1 MGWARRDRPGLDSR
15 ARWYGVTARTH
26 GSGRIQGS
34 AKKGLGQ
41 EVCPAEAWFRDRAER
56 THF

>member
-1 MGWARRDRPGLDSR
+1 MGSRRDRPGLNLG
-15 ARWYGVTARTH
+15 ARRYRVTALTH
-26 GSGRIQGS
+26 GSGGTQGA

-41 EVCPAEAWFRDRAER
+41 EVCPAEAWFRDGAER

>member
-1 MGWARRDRPGLDSR
+1 VGSRRDRPGLNLG
-15 ARWYGVTARTH
+15 ARRYRVTALTH
-26 GSGRIQGS
+26 GSGGTQGA

-41 EVCPAEAWFRDRAER
+41 EVCPAEAWFRDGAER

>member
-1 MGWARRDRPGLDSR
+1 MGRIRHDRQGLDPG
-15 ARWYGVTARTH
+15 ARQYGVTARMH
-26 GSGRIQGS
+26 GSGGTQGS

-41 EVCPAEAWFRDRAER
+41 EVCPAEAWFRDGAER